1 MTDYFDPGALKRFEN
16 VNFGNENTIANLE
29 GSGLKASG
37 TWSRFSA
44 IGRQDPEKAE
54 NNKAR
59 TELLK
64 SLGNA
69 FGLQGMSEKNGKVT
83 FTKGFMDSLE
93 KILGRD
99 VFKRSDFGISGA
111 GGEVSSGRP
120 LTQRRINA
128 IMTQAVRHGVIFG
141 KHMGEFDPKV
151 YRQKLAF
158 IKNDIA
164 TQGRKFEASTIAKVN
179 KTFDY
184 VEKCLDFIENESG
197 FLEDNDMPH
206 LFDGCKF
213 LMLPEK
219 TTSNG
224 EKYRTQVGL
233 TGKDAVN
240 EYIQQKTGGLYL
252 HLEELPRFSE
262 MKSIEPLRKYVLFM
276 LQSYVRL
283 SADLY
288 TDSLQ
293 KGTLGEYYSHLNHP
307 GLCLDDRVNQL
318 TVMETRTASH
328 DESISL
334 DKCIGK
340 EIGIIAENGDPADT
354 WADVAAKVKEK
365 LVGTKRP
372 IMNAVKTAGGWQFDP
387 VLENGKPLVRPVTA
401 ADIDRIGP
409 ACMDII
415 NGDA

>member
-128 IMTQAVRHGVIFG
+128 IRSSTT
-141 KHMGEFDPKV
+141 
-151 YRQKLAF
+151 LA
-158 IKNDIA
+158 
-164 TQGRKFEASTIAKVN
+164 
-179 KTFDY
+179 
-184 VEKCLDFIENESG
+184 
-197 FLEDNDMPH
+197 
-206 LFDGCKF
+206 
-213 LMLPEK
+213 
-219 TTSNG
+219 
-224 EKYRTQVGL
+224 
-233 TGKDAVN
+233 
-240 EYIQQKTGGLYL
+240 
-252 HLEELPRFSE
+252 
-262 MKSIEPLRKYVLFM
+262 
-276 LQSYVRL
+276 
-283 SADLY
+283 
-288 TDSLQ
+288 
-293 KGTLGEYYSHLNHP
+293 
-307 GLCLDDRVNQL
+307 
-318 TVMETRTASH
+318 
-328 DESISL
+328 
-334 DKCIGK
+334 
-340 EIGIIAENGDPADT
+340 
-354 WADVAAKVKEK
+354 
-365 LVGTKRP
+365 
-372 IMNAVKTAGGWQFDP
+372 
-387 VLENGKPLVRPVTA
+387 
-401 ADIDRIGP
+401 
-409 ACMDII
+409 
-415 NGDA
+415 

>member
-120 LTQRRINA
+120 LTQR
-128 IMTQAVRHGVIFG
+128 
-141 KHMGEFDPKV
+141 D
-151 YRQKLAF
+151 
-158 IKNDIA
+158 
-164 TQGRKFEASTIAKVN
+164 
-179 KTFDY
+179 
-184 VEKCLDFIENESG
+184 
-197 FLEDNDMPH
+197 
-206 LFDGCKF
+206 
-213 LMLPEK
+213 
-219 TTSNG
+219 
-224 EKYRTQVGL
+224 
-233 TGKDAVN
+233 
-240 EYIQQKTGGLYL
+240 
-252 HLEELPRFSE
+252 
-262 MKSIEPLRKYVLFM
+262 
-276 LQSYVRL
+276 
-283 SADLY
+283 
-288 TDSLQ
+288 
-293 KGTLGEYYSHLNHP
+293 
-307 GLCLDDRVNQL
+307 
-318 TVMETRTASH
+318 
-328 DESISL
+328 
-334 DKCIGK
+334 
-340 EIGIIAENGDPADT
+340 
-354 WADVAAKVKEK
+354 
-365 LVGTKRP
+365 P